1 MSLSLYSLFYRINSL
16 SAINLVYKRDVI
28 VVLLSI
34 HLEAK
39 QTAKRVIKT
48 AETERKEGMALFCF
62 IKREKSRSELFLAPF
77 PRRKGKREK

>member
-1 MSLSLYSLFYRINSL
+1 MSL
-16 SAINLVYKRDVI
+16 
-28 VVLLSI
+28 VLLSI

-48 AETERKEGMALFCF
+48 TETERKEGMALFCF
-62 IKREKSRSELFLAPF
+62 IKREKSRSELFLASF